1 MNEKKWIWNYEE
13 KMVKQWGEQLNK
25 SEMIG

>member
-13 KMVKQWGEQLNK
+13 KMVKKLCEQLNK